1 MEIRHTLENGKLT
14 LFLCGRIDTNNAAQA
29 EQMIISAIE
38 QGGAA
43 EVIFDAGELEYISSA
58 GLRVLMR
65 VRKRTAEPPK
75 ILNTPPPIYEIL
87 DTTGFTELF
96 EVKKKP
102 RVISV
107 EGCEVIG
114 RGYYG
119 TVYRVDPETVV
130 KVYES
135 PDSLSMIENETKLAK
150 TALVAGVPT
159 AIAYDIVRVGDSYGS
174 VFELLN
180 AKNFNDLLVENTG
193 RVDEITAQYAAFLRL
208 VNEQTVPAG
217 RLRSAKVMFLDYLEK
232 VKAHL
237 SGELYGRLK
246 MLLSEIPES
255 HNVIHGDA
263 QMKNIMVVDSEP
275 MLIDMETLCTGQ
287 PIFDLQGLYVTYRAF
302 PEDDPNNAMDFLG
315 IHTETTAYI
324 WQRIME
330 LYFGTQDK
338 TALRA
343 LEDKIRIVASIR
355 FLKLLVTTA
364 LKEHPLTE
372 LRIKHT
378 KEHLQELLARV
389 DSLDCP

>member
-180 AKNFNDLLVENTG
+180 ANNFNDLLVENTG

-237 SGELYGRLK
+237 SGELYERLK

-275 MLIDMETLCTGQ
+275 MLIDMDTLCEGNA
-287 PIFDLQGLYVTYRAF
+287 IFDLQSVYVTYFAF
-302 PEDDPNNAMDFLG
+302 GEDYPPNSMEFLG
-315 IHTETTAYI
+315 VTPDITARI
-324 WQRIME
+324 WQRFIGE
-330 LYFGTQDK
+330 YFRTEDEGRI
-338 TALRA
+338 ASLR
-343 LEDKIRIVASIR
+343 DKITIAGCIR
-355 FLKLLVTTA
+355 FLFLIDGMPGH
-364 LKEHPLTE
+364 EDE
-372 LRIKHT
+372 LYRTRVRHT
-378 KEHLQELLARV
+378 VERLSRLAFEV
-389 DSLDCP
+389 DSLLFE